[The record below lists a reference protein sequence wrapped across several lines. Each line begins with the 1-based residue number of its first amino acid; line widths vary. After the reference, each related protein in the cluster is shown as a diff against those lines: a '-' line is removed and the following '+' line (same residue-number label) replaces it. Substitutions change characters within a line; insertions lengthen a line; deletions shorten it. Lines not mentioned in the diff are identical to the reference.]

1 MLFRSENE
9 SNLVVFDLVEGER
22 TLLFEEGKSPY
33 SSFFWNFAWSPDGRH
48 IAFKGQRI
56 GGDKLEL
63 GIVDAR
69 GAKHGLVTR
78 VEGEVTPNIGWSH
91 DSKRILFS
99 QKTRDRGGRVQLYT
113 AAADTLDA
121 PQLLP
126 GQDPLRAN
134 TTAACSPDG
143 KQLLIVSRKP
153 PPAKNNPGK
162 GKAKK
167 AG

>member
-1 MLFRSENE
+1 VYGDEQ

-22 TLLFEEGKSPY
+22 VMLFEEGKSPY

-48 IAFKGQRI
+48 IAFKGQRVE
-56 GGDKLEL
+56 GEKLEL

-69 GAKHGLVTR
+69 GAKHGLITR

-99 QKTRDRGGRVQLYT
+99 QKTRERGGRVQLYT
-113 AAADTLDA
+113 AAADTMEP

-134 TTAACSPDG
+134 VTAASSPDG
-143 KQLLIVSRKP
+143 KQLLVVSRKP
-153 PPAKNNPGK
+153 PPAKNGK